1 MLAQDAMAAA
11 RAEAL
16 AHIQKASLV
25 RELTTITA
33 GSQRDNWP
41 VKIKVRAGEYFEV
54 TGRGTGL
61 DLYLTETNAG
71 YLVAVPNFNRC
82 GHVPADCNA
91 YDVADYVGIEN
102 RVDATTLA
110 AAIRYIIS
118 AGLACS
124 HPSVSMLPEKGG
136 DK

>member
-1 MLAQDAMAAA
+1 MSMPKVSADDIEFLRQAMRREPVACIMA
-11 RAEAL
+11 RL
-16 AHIQKASLV
+16 KND
-25 RELTTITA
+25 T
-33 GSQRDNWP
+33 WP
-41 VKIKVRAGEYFEV
+41 VEICRRDGYFEV
-54 TGRGTGL
+54 CGRGTRLEVYLAQTGDGL
-61 DLYLTETNAG
+61 
-71 YLVAVPNFNRC
+71 LVSVPNFNRC

>member
-1 MLAQDAMAAA
+1 MLIQEAAATA

-16 AHIQKASLV
+16 AHIQKACQV
-25 RELTTITA
+25 RELATITA
-33 GSQRDNWP
+33 GSKRDNWP

-54 TGRGTGL
+54 SGRYTRF

-71 YLVAVPNFNRC
+71 YLVSVPNHNRC
-82 GHVPADCNA
+82 GHVPADCSA
-91 YDVADYVGIEN
+91 YDVMNYVGIEN
-102 RVDATTLA
+102 QVDATTLA
-110 AAIRYIIS
+110 AAIRYLVS

-124 HPSVSMLPEKGG
+124 YPSLLMLPEKEG